1 VVQKQLIGK
10 KPLEK
15 LPALLGGSP
24 LTKYADWPT
33 WPPRL
38 PELNAALAEVVEED
52 QWGIRSAGIKQF
64 EERFAEYHGAQYGLA
79 MANGTVA
86 LVAALRALNV
96 GPGDEVI
103 LPAYTFMATAAAI
116 LNLGAMPVLAD
127 LDPATFNLDPAAAE
141 RAITG
146 QTKVILPVHIGGNP
160 ADMTAFLDIA
170 DRHNIA
176 ILEDAAQAPGA
187 QFDGKGAGS
196 WGNAGCFS
204 FQSSK
209 NLTAGEGG
217 IVLTND
223 KELYKRLFEIYNCGR
238 SLDGAW
244 YEHLAPGMNYRIS
257 AFQAAVLLTQM
268 DYLDEWAQRREE
280 NGVYLEGLLNSIP
293 GISCAG
299 RESKTERNAYHLLI
313 FTYDSD
319 EFNGLPKSRF
329 LKAMQAEGVI
339 ATEGYQ
345 PIYDLPFIEY
355 SGPKLPVTEIVCRQ
369 GVWLRQFQLLAN
381 RSLMDKIGEA
391 VDRIRKFSAQLAR
404 PAADEF
410 TPIK

>member
-1 VVQKQLIGK
+1 M
-10 KPLEK
+10 
-15 LPALLGGSP
+15 
-24 LTKYADWPT
+24 TTYADWPT

-38 PELNAALAEVVEED
+38 PGLRKALDEVVKHD
-52 QWGIRSAGIKQF
+52 QWGVRSKAVKQF
-64 EERFAEYHGAQYGLA
+64 EERFAEFHDAKYGLA

-116 LNLGAMPVLAD
+116 LDSGAIPVFAEI
-127 LDPATFNLDPAAAE
+127 DPTTFNLNPAEAE
-141 RAITG
+141 KAITG
-146 QTKVILPVHIGGNP
+146 QTKVIMPVHIGGNP
-160 ADMTAFLDIA
+160 ADMNTFIEIA

-187 QFDGKGAGS
+187 RYAGQGVGS
-196 WGNAGCFS
+196 LGSAGCFS

-223 KELYKRLFEIYNCGR
+223 TDLYKRLFEIYNCGR

-244 YEHLAPGMNYRIS
+244 YEHSTPGLNYRIS

-268 DYLDEWAQRREE
+268 DHLDEWAQRREE

-299 RESKTERNAYHLLI
+299 RESSTGRNAYHLLI

-319 EFNGLPKSRF
+319 EFNGLPKARF
-329 LKAMQAEGVI
+329 LEAMRAEGIV

-345 PIYDLPFIEY
+345 PLYDLPFIDY
-355 SGPKLPVTEIVCRQ
+355 SGPQLPVTERVCRQ

-381 RSLMDKIGEA
+381 RSQMDMIGEA
-391 VDRIRKFSAQLAR
+391 VRRIKKYSSQLAQHT
-404 PAADEF
+404 AD
-410 TPIK
+410 

>member
-1 VVQKQLIGK
+1 MEQ
-10 KPLEK
+10 
-15 LPALLGGSP
+15 LPAILGGSP
-24 LTKYADWPT
+24 LTKYTDWPT

-38 PELNAALAEVVEED
+38 PELGAALAEVVEHD
-52 QWGIRSAGIKQF
+52 QWGIRSVAIKQF
-64 EERFAEYHGAQYGLA
+64 EERFAECHDAQYGLA
-79 MANGTVA
+79 MANGTMA

-116 LNLGAMPVLAD
+116 LNLGAAPIFAD
-127 LDPATFNLDPAAAE
+127 IDPATFNLDPIAAE

-146 QTKVILPVHIGGNP
+146 QTKVIIPVHIGGNP
-160 ADMTAFLDIA
+160 ADMSTFIEIA
-170 DRHNIA
+170 SRYNIA

-223 KELYKRLFEIYNCGR
+223 EELYKRLFEIYNCGR

-244 YEHLAPGMNYRIS
+244 YEHFTPGMNYRIS

-268 DYLDEWAQRREE
+268 DYLDEWVQRREE
-280 NGVYLEGLLNSIP
+280 NGVYLEELLNSIP

-299 RESKTERNAYHLLI
+299 RESKTDRNAYHLLI
-313 FTYDSD
+313 FTYDRD
-319 EFNGLPKSRF
+319 EFNCLPKKRF
-329 LKAMQAEGVI
+329 LDAMHAEGIV

-345 PIYDLPFIEY
+345 PLYELPFIDY
-355 SGPKLPVTEIVCRQ
+355 NGPKLPVTEKVCRQ
-369 GVWLRQFQLLAN
+369 GVWLRQFQLLAD

-391 VDRIRKFSAQLAR
+391 VGRIKRFSVQLAR
-404 PAADEF
+404 QTAD
-410 TPIK
+410 